1 MKVDEDDVSFGFWR
15 RPSDQ
20 GFGDTCQN
28 PQWIITT
35 QKIIKIMRQQSATLA
50 KDSKE
55 HERIFIVIPNVFF
68 FFFNL

>member
-1 MKVDEDDVSFGFWR
+1 MKVDEDDESFGFWR
-15 RPSDQ
+15 RPSGQ

-50 KDSKE
+50 KDMNGYLLL
-55 HERIFIVIPNVFF
+55 FQMFF
-68 FFFNL
+68 YFFNL